1 MVMTKGDKLCP
12 NCERN
17 KLYKEMALNPL
28 SKLTNE
34 YVCDACNRKHDVRA
48 WSLECSY
55 PAKYHKEDMS
65 TIEMNLQI
73 RLKGLRRDLRRALDS
88 QGRYSDAAD
97 KSLHA
102 AFAGQVRWLERE
114 IKDTLRQLSE
124 EE

>member
-1 MVMTKGDKLCP
+1 MTK
-12 NCERN
+12 E
-17 KLYKEMALNPL
+17 
-28 SKLTNE
+28 TT
-34 YVCDACNRKHDVRA
+34 
-48 WSLECSY
+48 
-55 PAKYHKEDMS
+55 

-114 IKDTLRQLSE
+114 IEDTLRQLSE